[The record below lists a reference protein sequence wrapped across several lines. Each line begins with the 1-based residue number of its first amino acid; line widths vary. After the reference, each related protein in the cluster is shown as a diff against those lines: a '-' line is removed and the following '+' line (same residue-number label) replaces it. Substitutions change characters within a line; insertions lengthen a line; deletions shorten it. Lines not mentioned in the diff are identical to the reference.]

1 MNETQHQQSS
11 NRAGNRSL
19 QIVVWG
25 TLAAVIAVIGVL
37 FVKEG
42 GFKRKAPYPVIAKVQ
57 DFTLTNQLGAVIS
70 LADLKGKVWV
80 ADIIFTRCPGPC
92 AKLTQEMATL
102 QKTAPADVQFLTLTT
117 DPEFDTPSVL
127 KRYSERFKADP
138 SNWFF
143 ATGSKKTIAQL
154 AVSDLKLTAEEKDET
169 LQESENDL
177 FIHST
182 NFILV
187 DKKGRVRASV
197 EALEPFAQETLQKI
211 IKDLQREP
219 SR

>member
-1 MNETQHQQSS
+1 MSESQHQDSS

-19 QIVVWG
+19 QIVVWAA
-25 TLAAVIAVIGVL
+25 LAAVIAVIGFL
-37 FVKEG
+37 FIKDG
-42 GFKRKAPYPVIAKVQ
+42 GFKRKAPYPVISTVQ
-57 DFTLTNQLGAVIS
+57 DFTLTNQLGELLTLS
-70 LADLKGKVWV
+70 DLKGKVWV
-80 ADIIFTRCPGPC
+80 ANIIFTQCPGPC
-92 AKLTQEMATL
+92 AKLTQEMAVL
-102 QKTAPADVQFLTLTT
+102 QKTISGDVQFLTLTT
-117 DPEFDTPSVL
+117 DPDFDTPAVL
-127 KRYSERFKADP
+127 KRYGERFKADP

-143 ATGSKKTIAQL
+143 ATGSKKTIAQI
-154 AVSDLKLTAEEKDET
+154 AITDLKLTAVEKEESQREN
-169 LQESENDL
+169 ENDL

-182 NFILV
+182 NFIIV